1 MAASETSV
9 HIPSETHIGRDKI
22 QRINP
27 KEQKKCQSEVIDDR
41 RMDSRIKDEFSAHEY
56 GNASAN
62 RTGKEY
68 RTQIVAH
75 KLF

>member
-41 RMDSRIKDEFSAHEY
+41 RMDSRIKDEF
-56 GNASAN
+56 
-62 RTGKEY
+62 
-68 RTQIVAH
+68 I
-75 KLF
+75 